1 MNEVNRIQD
10 LMAAGWD
17 IRIECKG
24 KGRSYEMTYEA
35 VATQVLQDSMTEKEK
50 ISCLMTQAFA
60 VGNTIDELLCKLEKQ
75 IAKKVQGEK
84 IK

>member
-1 MNEVNRIQD
+1 MNEVNRIQE

-35 VATQVLQDSMTEKEK
+35 SGTQVLQDGMTNKEK
-50 ISCLMTQAFA
+50 MACLMTQVHA
-60 VGNTIDELLCKLEKQ
+60 VGNTIDELLGKLEKQ
-75 IAKKVQGEK
+75 IAEK
-84 IK
+84 A